1 MLHIPDNLDRRQA
14 TAAKKFTA
22 KFKKLNHMPNY
33 EALERFGQKCLN
45 DILNTDETAA
55 IACLHMDIIND
66 VNYSRLKS
74 QVCNYPLVQTTEN
87 CLPTL

>member
-14 TAAKKFTA
+14 TAAKKFTT

-45 DILNTDETAA
+45 DSLNTNETAA

-66 VNYSRLKS
+66 MAANELLEWASQYTEEGKS
-74 QVCNYPLVQTTEN
+74 A
-87 CLPTL
+87 

>member
-22 KFKKLNHMPNY
+22 KFKKLNRMPNY
-33 EALERFGQKCLN
+33 EVLERFGQKCLN

-66 VNYSRLKS
+66 MTANELLKWAS
-74 QVCNYPLVQTTEN
+74 QYTEEGKSA
-87 CLPTL
+87 